1 MDNLD
6 DAASLVK
13 HFEKLDKNRDA
24 FTSKWKIN
32 LAFYKGRQY
41 VFWNKAGNRLESLP
55 VDEGEKP
62 RHRVR
67 LVSNQIAPYTNKL
80 IAQMNKT
87 KPVMHAKSGNSD
99 QDSIQAA
106 SVAEQVL
113 EDVEDYTSL
122 EYKKRD
128 VLKWAA
134 ITGKGFWR
142 ISWDDQAGLPQRIMV
157 DPQGQPVVNPTQRL
171 IYQEELQNMGVD
183 PSQVTQTVWPGQIR
197 VDVISPFDMVVDPIA
212 KTIYDAKYAICAHAC
227 SPAEI
232 KARYGKDVKGD
243 SKVSS
248 PDEYVTANGPTYQSE
263 QNDAVRVYYGYFL
276 PCPDNPKGRY
286 VVFTKDTILYDK
298 AWEFPINK
306 LPFVEFIIDEFPGEM
321 WSYGLVDKAVPLQKQ
336 LNRAISQIAEYTNLT
351 VSPKW
356 MAPRGALSTPISN
369 ESGSVTEYNPMN
381 GFRIDPF
388 PMPQMNP
395 VVFQQVQDI
404 SVRLMQTFYQTEMQ
418 DGAVPPNI
426 EAATAI
432 DLLQEMAADGIAP
445 LIDAFEK
452 SIEQAANIIMQYC
465 LVYYDK
471 MRIVRIVGANNIA
484 KVKAFQS
491 VGAVIKVESGS
502 GMPRTRAGRQAA
514 IERLVAVGV
523 IPPHWAGKYLDT
535 AGAREIQA
543 KIEADEDQALR
554 EQEKII
560 KGLPINPIAVQQA
573 MQQINTP
580 DPQMGLALAQA
591 DPAQAQDIVR
601 KAAYAPLPYENF
613 AVHADV
619 HAQFMKSP
627 EFESAPI
634 EIQQAFVDHYT
645 QTVAMLQQPEAVE
658 KPRVNL
664 QLRGAVGGQT
674 AAAILNESGVDI
686 PADVVVND
694 QPLDTVVFD
703 SKDKPNPGSDEY
715 NTELELKAKEAGIQI
730 QLQKQEDASVLNDAT
745 VMEKLARAQAL
756 VNKDSNGVQ

>member
-1 MDNLD
+1 MANDLK
-6 DAASLVK
+6 DAESLVK
-13 HFEKLDKNRDA
+13 HFDKLDKNREA
-24 FTSKWKIN
+24 FTIKWKIN

-41 VFWNKAGNRLESLP
+41 VFWNKSGNRLDSVP
-55 VDEGEKP
+55 VEEGQKP

-67 LVSNQIAPYTNKL
+67 IVSNQIAPYTNKL

-106 SVAEQVL
+106 SVAEQIL
-113 EDVEDYTSL
+113 EDVEEYTAA

-134 ITGKGFWR
+134 IAGKGFWR
-142 ISWDDQAGLPQRIMV
+142 ISWDDKAGAPQRILV
-157 DPQGQPVVNPTQRL
+157 DPEGNPVIQPTQRA
-171 IYQEELQNMGVD
+171 IYQEQLVAVGID
-183 PSQVTQTVWPGQIR
+183 PQMVTKTSWPGQIR
-197 VDVISPFDMVVDPIA
+197 IDVISPFDMVVDPVA
-212 KTIYDAKYAICAHAC
+212 KSVYDAKYAICVHAC
-227 SPAEI
+227 SPAEV
-232 KARYGKDVKGD
+232 KARYGKDIKPD
-243 SKVSS
+243 SKISS
-248 PDEYVTANGPTYQSE
+248 PDEHITANGPTYQSD
-263 QNDAVRVYYGYFL
+263 QNDAVKVYYGYFL
-276 PCPDNPKGRY
+276 PSPENPKGRY
-286 VVFTKDTILYDK
+286 VVFTKDEILHDGG
-298 AWEFPINK
+298 WEFPINK
-306 LPFVEFIIDEFPGEM
+306 LPFVEFIVDEFPGEM
-321 WSYGLVDKAVPLQKQ
+321 WSYGLIEKAVPLQKQ
-336 LNRAISQIAEYTNLT
+336 LNRALSQVAEYTNLT

-356 MAPRGALSTPISN
+356 MAPRGALSAPISN
-369 ESGSVTEYNPMN
+369 EPGSVTEYNPMN

-395 VVFQQVQDI
+395 IVFQQVQDI

-452 SIEQAANIIMQYC
+452 SIECAANLIIQFC
-465 LVYYDK
+465 STYYDK
-471 MRIVRIVGANNIA
+471 MRIVQIVGANNIA

-514 IERLVAVGV
+514 ISHLISIGV

-554 EQEKII
+554 EQEKIF
-560 KGLPINPIAVQQA
+560 KGAPINPVAAQAAMVQV
-573 MQQINTP
+573 NTP
-580 DPQMGLALAQA
+580 DPQMGIALAQA
-591 DPAQAQDIVR
+591 DPAQAQQVVQQ
-601 KAAYAPLPYENF
+601 AAYSPLPYENY

-627 EFESAPI
+627 EFEGAPV
-634 EIQQAFVDHYT
+634 EVQQIFIDHYN
-645 QTVAMLQQPEAVE
+645 QTIAMLQQPAPVE
-658 KPRVNL
+658 QPRVNL
-664 QLRGAVGGQT
+664 QLRGAVGGNT
-674 AAAILNESGVDI
+674 AAAILNKSGVDI
-686 PADVVVND
+686 PAEVVVND
-694 QPLDTVVFD
+694 EPLDTVVFD

-715 NTELELKAKEAGIQI
+715 NQELELKAKEAGIQI
-730 QLQKQEDASVLNDAT
+730 DLQKAEDASVLADAT
-745 VMEKLARAQAL
+745 AMEKLAKAQAL
-756 VNKDSNGVQ
+756 AEGRTSGP